1 VLHPRVAAVAK
12 RLAGSALRL
21 FKSELLLK
29 RAKGAAM
36 TPYRVDEPAF
46 PVRGAPVTLT
56 AWVALVDVPVEKSC
70 LTFLSIPSHRHL
82 RHGS

>member
-1 VLHPRVAAVAK
+1 
-12 RLAGSALRL
+12 
-21 FKSELLLK
+21 
-29 RAKGAAM
+29 M